1 MVVSMIPFTF
11 IGCKDKGVE
20 VSYDSLATA
29 LLDFD
34 TAVRPFFST
43 IELKYSG
50 AVDSDMLTASTGAIK
65 TLAYEMGESF
75 KSFNAVIAEL
85 ESNQSEDVTLTTVDD
100 TITLRTEN
108 LEFVSRLSSDGKHMS
123 IVSKSGNQEYL
134 FETSKKEDSGYYAQ
148 VAIKNTGESSF
159 TIYQIDFG
167 GTTGTFNIDLAASS
181 YTSIYKAEI
190 KGNFPTVSAYVFKN
204 N

>member
-11 IGCKDKGVE
+11 IGCKDKDVE
-20 VSYDSLATA
+20 VSYDSLATV

-43 IELKYSG
+43 LELKYSG
-50 AVDSDMLTASTGAIK
+50 AVDSDMLIASTGAIK

-85 ESNQSEDVTLTTVDD
+85 ESNQAEDVTLTTVDD
-100 TITLRTEN
+100 AITLRTET
-108 LEFVSRLSSDGKHMS
+108 LEFVSRLSTDGKHMS
-123 IVSKSGNQEYL
+123 IVSKSGDQEYL
-134 FETSKKEDSGYYAQ
+134 FEIAKKENSGYYAQ
-148 VAIKNTGESSF
+148 VAIKNDGASSF
-159 TIYQIDFG
+159 TVYQIDFV
-167 GTTGTFNIDLAASS
+167 GTTGTFNIDLTAPS

-190 KGNFPTVSAYVFKN
+190 NGNFPTVSAYVFQN
-204 N
+204 S